1 MDLLHKDQ
9 LKRLI
14 EKHPGPCISLYMPTH
29 RVFPETKQGP
39 IRFKNLLREAEEQL
53 KAAGLRSP
61 ESKKILKP
69 ARDLIKDNL
78 FWHRQGDGLAAF
90 LSPDL
95 LYHYRLP
102 LKFDELLVVTDRFHI
117 KPLLPLFSHDGRFY
131 ILALSQNEVRLFHCT
146 RYSAREVELKGVP
159 RSLNEALKYDDP
171 ERQLQ
176 FHTRAPAAGGER
188 AAIFHGHGG
197 KTDDAKS
204 NILRYFQQVDGG
216 LRNILREEDAPL
228 VLAGVEYLFSIYRE
242 ASNYSHLTEIG
253 ISGNPEGMKAEAL
266 HEQAFKIIEP
276 IFLKA
281 QEEAMGQYRQFAGS
295 ERASNR
301 LKEIIPASWEGR
313 IDVLFVAVG
322 VQRWGYYDPEKRTFH
337 LHAEPEPG
345 DEDLLDFAAVHTYL
359 NGGTVFAVKPEEMPD
374 PALLCALF
382 RY

>member
-1 MDLLHKDQ
+1 MDLLQKDQ
-9 LKRLI
+9 LKTLI
-14 EKHPGPCISLYMPTH
+14 GKHPGPCISVYMPTH

-53 KAAGLRSP
+53 KAAGFRSP

-69 ARDLIKDNL
+69 ARALIKDGP
-78 FWHRQGDGLAAF
+78 FWQHQEDGLATF
-90 LSPDL
+90 ISPDL

-102 LKFDELLVVTDRFHI
+102 LKLDELLVVTDRFHI
-117 KPLLPLFSHDGRFY
+117 KPLLPLFSHEGKFY

-146 RYSAREVELKGVP
+146 RYSATEVELKGVP
-159 RSLNEALKYDDP
+159 RSLSDALKWDDP

-197 KTDDAKS
+197 RMEDAKN

-216 LRNILREEDAPL
+216 LRNILREEIAPL
-228 VLAGVEYLFSIYRE
+228 VLAGVDYLFSIYRE
-242 ASNYSHLTEIG
+242 ANNYSHLMEAG
-253 ISGNPEGMKAEAL
+253 IAGNPEGMKAEDL
-266 HEQAFKIIEP
+266 HEQALTIIEP

-281 QEEAMGQYRQFAGS
+281 QEETIAQYRQFAGS

-301 LKEIIPASWEGR
+301 LKEIIPAACEGR

-322 VQRWGYYDPEKRTFH
+322 VQRWGFYDSEKRTFH
-337 LHAEPEPG
+337 LHEEPEAG
-345 DEDLLDFAAVHTYL
+345 DEDLLDLAAVQTYL
-359 NGGTVFAVKPEEMPD
+359 NGGTVYAVKPEEMPD
-374 PALLCALF
+374 QALICALF